1 MAGIVMEDVS
11 KVFSD
16 GTTAVSDLSLDIK
29 DEEFIVLVGPSGCG
43 KTTALRMV
51 AGLESITR
59 GTIAIGDRV
68 VNAVPP
74 KERDIAMVFQNYA
87 LYPHMSVYDNMA
99 FGLKLRKLPKEEIDR
114 RVRRAAEILG
124 LEEYLQRKP
133 KALSGGQR
141 QRVAM
146 GRAIVREPQAFLMD
160 EPLSN
165 LDAKLRVQM
174 RAEVSRLQSELGVTT
189 IYVTHDQTEAM
200 TMGDRVA
207 VIKKG
212 ELQQVDAPQF
222 LYDHP
227 ANLFVA
233 GFIGSPAMNMVEADL
248 VREDGGLFVVFGST
262 RLRVADEVVSERPG
276 IRAYEGHRVIAGIRP
291 ENMEDASIMPVIPE
305 DRRMK
310 VDIVLREALGSEVLV
325 HFSVDA
331 PPVLTEDTRELVG
344 EQSGPMAQASVI
356 VQELEKAVETGTST
370 FVARL
375 DPRTR
380 AAERQPLELAV
391 DTGRLHFFDPQS
403 GLGIYGDES

>member
-11 KVFSD
+11 KVYAD

-51 AGLESITR
+51 AGLESISH

-68 VNAVPP
+68 VNTVPP

-87 LYPHMSVYDNMA
+87 LYPHMSVFDNMA

-114 RVRRAAEILG
+114 RVRQAADILG
-124 LEEYLQRKP
+124 LEEFLQRKP

-189 IYVTHDQTEAM
+189 IYVTHDQVEAM

-248 VREDGGLFVVFGST
+248 VREDGGLYTVFGST

-276 IRAYEGHRVIAGIRP
+276 IRAYEGRRVIAGIRP

-310 VDIVLREALGSEVLV
+310 IDIVLREALGSEVLV
-325 HFSVDA
+325 HFLVDA

-391 DTGRLHFFDPQS
+391 DTARLHFFDPQS

>member
-1 MAGIVMEDVS
+1 MAGIVMEEVS
-11 KVFSD
+11 KVYAD

-51 AGLESITR
+51 AGLESISH

-68 VNAVPP
+68 VNTVPP

-87 LYPHMSVYDNMA
+87 LYPHMSVFDNMA

-114 RVRRAAEILG
+114 RVRQAADILG
-124 LEEYLQRKP
+124 LEEFLQRKP

-189 IYVTHDQTEAM
+189 IYVTHDQVEAM

-248 VREDGGLFVVFGST
+248 VREDGGLYTVFGST

-276 IRAYEGHRVIAGIRP
+276 IRAYEGRRVIAGIRP

-310 VDIVLREALGSEVLV
+310 IDIVLREALGSEVLV
-325 HFSVDA
+325 HFLVDA

-391 DTGRLHFFDPQS
+391 DTARLHFFDPAT
-403 GLGIYGDES
+403 GLGIYGDQS

>member
-1 MAGIVMEDVS
+1 MAAIVLDGVS
-11 KVFSD
+11 KVYAD
-16 GTTAVSDLSLDIK
+16 GTTAVSDLTLDVR

-51 AGLESITR
+51 AGLESITH
-59 GTIAIGDRV
+59 GTIAIGDHV
-68 VNAVPP
+68 VNTVPP

-87 LYPHMSVYDNMA
+87 LYPHMSVYENMA
-99 FGLKLRKLPKEEIDR
+99 FGLKLRKLSKEEIDR
-114 RVRRAAEILG
+114 RVREAAEILG
-124 LEEYLQRKP
+124 LEEFLERKP

-174 RAEVSRLQSELGVTT
+174 RAEVSRLQSDLGVTT
-189 IYVTHDQTEAM
+189 IYVTHDQVEAM

-207 VIKKG
+207 VLKKG

-227 ANLFVA
+227 RNLFVA
-233 GFIGSPAMNMVEADL
+233 GFIGSPAMNMVEAEL
-248 VREDGGLFVVFGST
+248 ARQDGGMFVNFGTTS
-262 RLRVADEVVSERPG
+262 LRVDEEVLSERPG
-276 IRAYEGHRVIAGIRP
+276 IKAYEGKRVIAGIRP
-291 ENMEDASIMPVIPE
+291 ENMEDASIMPSIPE

-310 VDIVLREALGSEVLV
+310 VDIVLREALGAEVLV
-325 HFSVDA
+325 HFAVDA

-344 EQSGPMAQASVI
+344 EQGGPMAHANVA
-356 VQELEKAVETGTST
+356 VQELEKAVEIGTST

-375 DPRTR
+375 DPRTE
-380 AAERQPLELAV
+380 AAERRSLELAV
-391 DTGRLHFFDPQS
+391 DTARMHFFDPET
-403 GLGIYGDES
+403 GLGVYGDER

>member
-1 MAGIVMEDVS
+1 MY
-11 KVFSD
+11 SD

-51 AGLESITR
+51 AGLESITH

-68 VNAVPP
+68 VNTVPP

-99 FGLKLRKLPKEEIDR
+99 FGLKLRKLSKEEIDR
-114 RVRRAAEILG
+114 RVMQAAEILG
-124 LEEYLQRKP
+124 LEEFLQRKP

-207 VIKKG
+207 VLKKG

-248 VREDGGLFVVFGST
+248 VREDGGLYATFGST

-276 IRAYEGHRVIAGIRP
+276 IRAYEGRRVIAGIRP
-291 ENMEDASIMPVIPE
+291 ENMEDASIMPVIPM

-310 VDIVLREALGSEVLV
+310 VDIVLREALGAEVLV
-325 HFSVDA
+325 HFTVDA
-331 PPVLTEDTRELVG
+331 PPVLTDDTRELVG

-356 VQELEKAVETGTST
+356 VQDLERALETGTST

-375 DPRTR
+375 DPRTH

-391 DTGRLHFFDPQS
+391 DTARLHFFDPQT
-403 GLGIYGDES
+403 GLGIYEDET

>member
-1 MAGIVMEDVS
+1 MAGIVMEEVS
-11 KVFSD
+11 KVYAD

-51 AGLESITR
+51 AGLESISH

-68 VNAVPP
+68 VNTVPP

-87 LYPHMSVYDNMA
+87 LYPHMSVFDNMA

-114 RVRRAAEILG
+114 RVRQAADILG
-124 LEEYLQRKP
+124 LEEFLQRKP

-189 IYVTHDQTEAM
+189 IYVTHDQVEAM

-248 VREDGGLFVVFGST
+248 VREDGGLYTVFGST

-276 IRAYEGHRVIAGIRP
+276 IRAYEGRRVIAGIRP

-310 VDIVLREALGSEVLV
+310 IDIVLREALGSEVLV
-325 HFSVDA
+325 HFLVDA

-391 DTGRLHFFDPQS
+391 DTARLHFFDPQT
-403 GLGIYGDES
+403 GLGIYGDQS

>member
-1 MAGIVMEDVS
+1 MAGIVMEEVS
-11 KVFSD
+11 KVYAD

-51 AGLESITR
+51 AGLESISH

-68 VNAVPP
+68 VNTVPP

-87 LYPHMSVYDNMA
+87 LYPHMSVFDNMA

-114 RVRRAAEILG
+114 RVRQAADILG
-124 LEEYLQRKP
+124 LEEFLQRKP

-189 IYVTHDQTEAM
+189 IYVTHDQVEAM

-248 VREDGGLFVVFGST
+248 VREDGGLYTVFGST

-276 IRAYEGHRVIAGIRP
+276 IRAYEGRRVIAGIRP

-310 VDIVLREALGSEVLV
+310 IDIVLREALGSEVLV
-325 HFSVDA
+325 HFLIDA

-391 DTGRLHFFDPQS
+391 DTARLHFFDPQT
-403 GLGIYGDES
+403 GLGIYGDQS